1 MRSIVRA
8 LGVLFVAS
16 SSVCFAPASA
26 SAQHAPRNDVA
37 ARTDPRVSL
46 APDRPPSGLVVLD
59 GVVAGVGAA
68 VIAVPTSIGLANAM
82 THLSPDLLGGGI
94 PALLFLGLAAPFA
107 VNGAAVV
114 AMNLHEPGRYNVW
127 PSILA
132 TLPVHWGALAV
143 GALSG
148 VWYGNVANLAL
159 FTLVESVLLPATAV
173 SFALLTR
180 RRPPARPT
188 QPASRAGA
196 VLEDRAPLARAALD
210 VRTISLTSSPAL
222 VAPLFSVRF

>member
-1 MRSIVRA
+1 MGSIVRA
-8 LGVLFVAS
+8 LGALFVAS
-16 SSVCFAPASA
+16 SLSLLTPARA
-26 SAQHAPRNDVA
+26 SAQDAPRAVA
-37 ARTDPRVSL
+37 PAADARVSL
-46 APDRPPSGLVVLD
+46 APDRPPSGQLVVD
-59 GVVAGVGAA
+59 GVVAGVAGA

-94 PALLFLGLAAPFA
+94 PALLFLGFAAPFA
-107 VNGAAVV
+107 VNGMSVV

-143 GALSG
+143 GAVTG

-180 RRPPARPT
+180 RRPPARPSRS
-188 QPASRAGA
+188 ASRAGA
-196 VLEDRAPLARAALD
+196 VLEDRAPLARASLD
-210 VRTISLTSSPAL
+210 ARSISLTPTPAL